1 MNNICPCIDCI
12 CRAICSGKTFSNL
25 MGNCQM
31 ISDYYYF
38 SSLETFDVRL
48 DAIKK
53 PLILYGENNLILK

>member
-1 MNNICPCIDCI
+1 
-12 CRAICSGKTFSNL
+12 
-25 MGNCQM
+25 M